1 MFIVYN
7 LKFHCDPYQNAS
19 CIFHRIRKN
28 NPKICMEPQK
38 TLMAKAILR
47 IIKLEIS
54 YFLISNYA
62 TVIVIIV
69 IKTVW
74 Y

>member
-38 TLMAKAILR
+38 TLNGQGYLKNNKAWDIILPD
-47 IIKLEIS
+47 
-54 YFLISNYA
+54 F
-62 TVIVIIV
+62 
-69 IKTVW
+69 
-74 Y
+74 